1 MAVTLGQGFR
11 PYLLSALKDIT
22 GNPAYP
28 GYKLDPHGFLNLL
41 QSQNKPQVLQLNT
54 AGGHKNT
61 VQVKYKQ
68 RLTKDFTDTTKS
80 CDNTVVIPTAEVPV
94 DLSVTRQ
101 VAIYVE
107 DETIAKFMDE
117 ASRSVAIGQP
127 ATDVAFELVDDIMH
141 AANAIL
147 DGVND
152 DLLTLAVSNIGV
164 NRVTGSAAAKTVNF
178 PLNTT
183 NLPLNAGLTEIL
195 SDYKINGGMGKP
207 QIVGTGLMHNFVL
220 QQASKSAD
228 QSGFDTKIMAG
239 GVDFYHDLS
248 ATTVVGSNQVIVYEP
263 NAVQLVE
270 YLEYTG
276 FKAGFPGAGSSI
288 FGTLALPMQVGMET
302 LPVEFDWQLK
312 YSDCQQTLTDAYYGT
327 SLTLQK
333 GWNFIISK
341 QCGLFTV
348 PAGAYRATDAMK
360 GNRGSYRYTIT
371 NV

>member
-11 PYLLSALKDIT
+11 PYLLAALKDIT
-22 GNPAYP
+22 GNAAYP

-41 QSQNKPQVLQLNT
+41 QSQAKPNVLKLNT

-68 RLTKDFTDTTKS
+68 RLTKDFTDTAKS

-107 DETIAKFMDE
+107 DETIAKFMDD

-127 ATDVAFELVDDIMH
+127 ATE

-152 DLLTLAVSNIGV
+152 DLLTLAVANIGF

-183 NLPLNAGLTEIL
+183 NLPLNAGLTEVL
-195 SDYKINGGMGKP
+195 SDYKINGGMGRP
-207 QIVGTGLMHNFVL
+207 QIIGSGLMHNFML
-220 QQASKSAD
+220 QQGSKSAD
-228 QSGFDTKIMAG
+228 QSGFDTKIQAA

-248 ATTVVGSNQVIVYEP
+248 ATTILGSNQVIAYEP

-276 FKAGFPGAGSSI
+276 FKAGFPGAGNSI
-288 FGTLALPMQVGMET
+288 FGTMALPMQVGLET
-302 LPVEFDWQLK
+302 LPVEFDWQLR

-348 PAGAYRATDAMK
+348 PSGAYRATDAMK